1 VIGCDDFIGYDELV
15 ALIQAVC
22 ESTLPEFQ
30 FYDDETPKSFPA
42 VVLQPHDPTV
52 RYITGQMRGEWK
64 FKVSLVGGQI
74 SAPRSRD
81 KIRKAIHPTS
91 ALIVGLD
98 QMEVPGGYVL
108 PVTASVTKPFKV
120 GSVKRSHAEIVCTLT
135 V

>member
-1 VIGCDDFIGYDELV
+1 MTIGYDELA

-22 ESTLPEFQ
+22 ESTLPEFV
-30 FYDDETPKSFPA
+30 FYDDDTPKAFPA

-52 RYITGQMRGEWK
+52 KYLTGEMRGEWK
-64 FKVSLVGGQI
+64 FKVTLVGGQI
-74 SAPRSRD
+74 GSPRSRD
-81 KIRKAIHPTS
+81 KIRQVIHPTS
-91 ALIVGLD
+91 DLIRGLD

-120 GSVKRSHAEIVCTLT
+120 GSVKRSSADIVCTLT